1 MATTVERPNKIDERT
16 PAAGG
21 GSGQGGFFTEDGNL
35 HLVLDRRSPHP
46 SSTAVY
52 VALAGIGMIFA
63 ALTSA
68 LVVRKGGST
77 DWKSFTLPSILY
89 VNTLVLL
96 ASGFVLEVGRRAV
109 GKFMTAPDRQHAKPT
124 FWFYLTLG
132 LGLLFVAGQYVA
144 WLQLRREGVVSRD
157 EPEQFFLLRAY
168 GHACPA
174 RAGWT
179 WRTGAHH
186 HQAAPP
192 HLTEEHVECSFAI
205 LAFHGCPVDLSV
217 VFALVHYLT
226 GRCRSE
232 KLERG

>member
-1 MATTVERPNKIDERT
+1 MNERRRQ
-16 PAAGG
+16 AADRAEADF
-21 GSGQGGFFTEDGNL
+21 SPKTAICTWCWI
-35 HLVLDRRSPHP
+35 RRSPHP

-68 LVVRKGGST
+68 LIVRKGGST
-77 DWKSFTLPSILY
+77 DWKSFTLPSVLY

-109 GKFMTAPDRQHAKPT
+109 GKFMTAPERQHAKPT
-124 FWFYLTLG
+124 FWFYL
-132 LGLLFVAGQYVA
+132 LLA
-144 WLQLRREGVVSRD
+144 WDCVCRRSIRCMAATSPRRLYLATNPSGFSSTCLRSRMPCTCWVDLEGWCSSS
-157 EPEQFFLLRAY
+157 P
-168 GHACPA
+168 
-174 RAGWT
+174 
-179 WRTGAHH
+179 
-186 HQAAPP
+186 AAPP